1 MDAIPKKPVGNNA
14 RAFFFIRVWDLLF
27 GGRFPLKGKGNC
39 KVEWASGYYWITAA
53 PPGNGVKETVKTS
66 PFKGLWNSDTSYQS
80 GDIVIV
86 QSGVACGVYISTVTP
101 NYNQSPKEISGT
113 NWPDT
118 GNGWMQLSAGPINGQ
133 WY

>member
-1 MDAIPKKPVGNNA
+1 MRIPGRLSGSSSLVPWLNSLRDAIISLELRPGRNY
-14 RAFFFIRVWDLLF
+14 RVRNSSEGQVLDF
-27 GGRFPLKGKGNC
+27 DTGG
-39 KVEWASGYYWITAA
+39 
-53 PPGNGVKETVKTS
+53 GVTTEIKTS

-101 NYNQSPKEISGT
+101 NYNQSPNEISGT

-118 GNGWMQLSAGPINGQ
+118 GNGWMQLSVGPISGQ